1 MVESTKSFKHSG
13 LFVEPVIPPF
23 PVIMAGVSVD
33 CNSYLVRQFHHCSS
47 IMLIRLE
54 FLTKYLV
61 GLRSGRPEN
70 KLHVESVF
78 LLGLSPG
85 VSGESYLLPSFGTN
99 ITDLT
104 LAVLQCLVTHLYR
117 IEDILSNRN

>member
-1 MVESTKSFKHSG
+1 
-13 LFVEPVIPPF
+13 
-23 PVIMAGVSVD
+23 
-33 CNSYLVRQFHHCSS
+33 
-47 IMLIRLE
+47 MLIRLE

-85 VSGESYLLPSFGTN
+85 VSGESYLLPSFGAN
-99 ITDLT
+99 VTDLT

-117 IEDILSNRN
+117 TRTFCQIGTSIEPYSLKSSTMTF